1 MLKQHEP
8 ILTNMKYLLF
18 SLVFL
23 YSGNIF
29 SQDFALK
36 QLENSPRHQ
45 EWIKVKSGTRNIHC
59 FVAYPEKAKNRL
71 AVIIIH
77 ENRGLTDWVRSFA
90 DQIAAEGYIAI
101 APDLLSDFSADMSR
115 TSSFSSS
122 DDARNALYQLNPDQI
137 TSDLN
142 AVQQYAANM
151 PSSNGKTVV
160 AGFCW
165 GGSQTFRF
173 ATNNGEIEAAL
184 VFYGSAPAESSDLAK
199 IEAPVFGFY
208 GENDQRINAGI
219 PDTEKWMK
227 KAGKKYDYVIYP
239 GAGHAYMRQ
248 GDDPDGSAENRAA
261 RNRSWLR
268 IKEILSGI

>member
-1 MLKQHEP
+1 M
-8 ILTNMKYLLF
+8 
-18 SLVFL
+18 FL
-23 YSGNIF
+23 YSGKMF

-36 QLENSPRHQ
+36 QLENSPRHH
-45 EWIKVKSGTRNIHC
+45 EWVQVKSETRNIHC
-59 FVAYPEKAKNRL
+59 FVAYPEKAKNTL
-71 AVIIIH
+71 VVVVIH

-101 APDLLSDFSADMSR
+101 APDLLSDFSADMSK

-137 TSDLN
+137 TGDLN
-142 AVQQYAANM
+142 EVQKYASNL
-151 PSSNGKTVV
+151 PSSNGKTAV

-165 GGSQTFRF
+165 GGSQSFRF
-173 ATNNGEIEAAL
+173 ATNNSEIEAAL
-184 VFYGSAPAESSDLAK
+184 VFYGSAPAESSDMSK

-248 GDDPDGSAENRAA
+248 GDDPDGSAENREA
-261 RNRSWLR
+261 RNKSWLR
-268 IKEILSGI
+268 IKEILSGL